1 MVKNGIMDNLAFD
14 LPEED
19 NSLPPP
25 QANML
30 LLGHDKAEKL
40 LAKEIAAGRLPHA
53 LMIAGPK
60 GIGKATL
67 AFRLARYL
75 LAGKAEEDASGL
87 FGDAAPAESLAVDAE
102 DRAAKL
108 VAAGSHPNLFYIR
121 PTDIDSIKNTKR
133 ANPFIGVSEARITRD
148 FLSHTPSEKG
158 WRVVLID
165 GAEDMRLDA
174 QNALLKTLEEPPA
187 KTVII
192 LVTTAPGRFLP
203 TVHSRCRMLPLT
215 GLSDADME
223 CLLDRA
229 LPDLS
234 KEEKSGLLALA
245 DGSIGE
251 ALSLHE
257 TGGAEIYQDIL
268 SLLSGFSEADAH
280 KLAAE
285 LAAKKD
291 RFPLF
296 MEILLK
302 ILSRAAK
309 QTLVDAET
317 GFTQKAPQKWFKI
330 WEDVKAC
337 YESCDYANLDRQTAC
352 LRIFDLIRS

>member
-1 MVKNGIMDNLAFD
+1 MDNFAFD

-19 NSLPPP
+19 TTLPVP
-25 QANML
+25 QANLL

-40 LAKEIAAGRLPHA
+40 LAKDIAATRLPHA
-53 LMIAGPK
+53 LIIAGPK

-75 LAGKAEEDASGL
+75 LAGKAEEDAGGL
-87 FGDAAPAESLAVDAE
+87 FGDAAPAESLAVEAD

-108 VAAGSHPNLFYIR
+108 LAAGSHPNLFYVQ
-121 PTDIDSIKNTKR
+121 PTEIDSIKGTKR
-133 ANPFIGVSEARITRD
+133 ANPFIGVSEARKIRD

-165 GAEDMRLDA
+165 GAEELRLDA

-187 KTVII
+187 KTVIL
-192 LVTTAPGRFLP
+192 LVTTAPGKFLP

-215 GLSDADME
+215 GLNDADMAV
-223 CLLDRA
+223 LLDRA

-234 KEEKSGLLALA
+234 AEEKSGLLALA
-245 DGSIGE
+245 EGSIGD

-257 TGGAEIYQDIL
+257 TGGTEVYQDIL
-268 SLLSGFSEADAH
+268 TLLSGFSDADAH

-291 RFPLF
+291 RYPLF

-309 QTLVDAET
+309 QSLLGKES
-317 GFTQKAPQKWFKI
+317 GFTQKTPQSWL
-330 WEDVKAC
+330 ETYDAVKAC
-337 YESCDYANLDRQTAC
+337 YERSNYANLDKQTAA
-352 LRIFDLIRS
+352 LQIFDILRQHK

>member
-1 MVKNGIMDNLAFD
+1 MDNLAFD

-19 NSLPPP
+19 TTLPAP

-30 LLGHDKAEKL
+30 LLGHEQAEKL
-40 LAKEIAAGRLPHA
+40 LAKDITAGRLPHA
-53 LMIAGPK
+53 LIIAGPK

-75 LAGKAEEDASGL
+75 LAGKADEDAGGL
-87 FGDAAPAESLAVDAE
+87 FGDAAPPENLAVDAE
-102 DRAAKL
+102 ERATKL
-108 VAAGSHPNLFYIR
+108 LAAGSHPNLFYVQ
-121 PTDIDSIKNTKR
+121 PTETDSITHKKR
-133 ANPFIGVSEARITRD
+133 ANPFIGVSESRIIRD
-148 FLSHTPSEKG
+148 FLSHTPSEKT
-158 WRVVLID
+158 WRVILVD
-165 GAEDMRLDA
+165 GAEDMRTDA

-203 TVHSRCRMLPLT
+203 TVHSRCRMLPLRR
-215 GLSDADME
+215 LDDADVE
-223 CLLDRA
+223 ALLARA

-234 KEEKSGLLALA
+234 AEEKAGLLALA
-245 DGSIGE
+245 EGSIGE

-268 SLLSGFSEADAH
+268 ALLSGFSDADAH
-280 KLAAE
+280 RLAAE

-291 RFPLF
+291 RYPLF

-309 QTLVDAET
+309 QSLLNKEA
-317 GFTQKAPQKWFKI
+317 GFTQKAPQSWLKI
-330 WEDVKAC
+330 HDGVKAC
-337 YESCDYANLDRQTAC
+337 YERGNYANLDKQTAA
-352 LRIFDLIRS
+352 LQIFDILRQYK